1 MASGIDKPD
10 FFIDQP
16 AIFQDKYVSSAQAK
30 L

>member
-16 AIFQDKYVSSAQAK
+16 AIFQDKYANSAQAK